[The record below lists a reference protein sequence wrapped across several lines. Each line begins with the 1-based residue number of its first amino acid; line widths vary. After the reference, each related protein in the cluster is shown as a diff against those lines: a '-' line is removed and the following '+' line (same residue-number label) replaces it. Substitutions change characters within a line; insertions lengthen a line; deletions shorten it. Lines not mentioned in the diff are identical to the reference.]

1 MNELF
6 LRVINISIS
15 ASWMVMAVLILR
27 LMFRK
32 APKWLGPVL
41 WGMVGLRL
49 ILPFSIDSPWNLIP
63 SAQTINVTTDAE
75 QPHIASGIQAVDKS
89 VNAYIE
95 THYYESAGT
104 TADHFANLTTVL
116 GCIWIFGMVLLMLY
130 TIISYERIRRKTK
143 TAVKVVNNVYFCENV
158 ISPFVLGSLRP
169 RIYLPFDIS
178 EQDKKFIIEHEQ
190 MHIRHHDHW
199 MKPVGYAL
207 LILHWFNPLM
217 WVAYILFCKDIELAC
232 DESVIRKIGK
242 QARADY
248 AQTLLNYSIPHR
260 AIVAC
265 PIAFGEISV
274 KERVAQVLNYKK
286 PAFWIIG
293 TATVVCV
300 AMAMCFLSNPGS
312 GTAKER
318 KAWEERKL
326 ATERD
331 RKKLEEMAVKSAQ
344 DAMKALDE
352 MQALADE
359 KEELQQTKEKVEKEI
374 SELHDQ
380 IVLLEKTDNDEEAI
394 ARVTEKKE
402 ELKMKLVQIEE
413 RINEIT
419 AEEERRDKEEN
430 FGVLMKVKNLTPSG
444 GTLEFRHKEIWKHP
458 NGTLTF
464 GDDFVIEKADGDE
477 WKELPVVVD
486 GDYGFNDVAYNLE
499 KWAYTEAEI
508 NWEWL
513 YGKLSKGKY
522 RLSKTV
528 TDTKDSGGCDEYTVY
543 AQFIIE

>member
-27 LMFRK
+27 LAFRK

-63 SAQTINVTTDAE
+63 SAQTINVTTDLE

-89 VNAYIE
+89 VNAYIG
-95 THYYESAGT
+95 THYYESTGT
-104 TADHFANLTTVL
+104 TANHFANLTTVF
-116 GCIWIFGMVLLMLY
+116 GYIWIFGMVLLLLY
-130 TIISYERIRRKTK
+130 TFISYEQIRRRTR
-143 TAVKVVNNVYFCENV
+143 TAVKVVNNIYFCENI
-158 ISPFVLGSLRP
+158 ISPFVLGCLRP

-199 MKPVGYAL
+199 MKPIGYAL

-242 QARADY
+242 PARADY

-260 AIVAC
+260 AIAAC

-293 TATVVCV
+293 TAAVVCV
-300 AMAMCFLSNPGS
+300 AMAVCFLSNPGS
-312 GTAKER
+312 GTAKAR

-344 DAMKALDE
+344 DAMKGLEE

-359 KEELQQTKEKVEKEI
+359 KEELQRTKENVEKEI
-374 SELHDQ
+374 SELQRQ
-380 IVLLEKTDNDEEAI
+380 IELLEKSDNDEEAI
-394 ARVTEKKE
+394 ARITEEKE
-402 ELKMKLVQIEE
+402 ALEMNLVQIEE
-413 RINEIT
+413 QINEIT

-430 FGVLMKVKNLTPSG
+430 FGVWMKVKNLTPSG
-444 GTLEFRHKEIWKHP
+444 GTLEFRHKEIRNHP
-458 NGTLTF
+458 NGTLSF

-486 GDYGFNDVAYNLE
+486 GDYGFNDIAYNLE

-528 TDTKDSGGCDEYTVY
+528 TDTKDSGEYDEYTVY
-543 AQFIIE
+543 AQFTIE